1 MQIQVNGE
9 SRTLAE
15 GSTIADLLAELGL
28 TSRGVAVEVNRDV
41 VPRGRH
47 AEHVLAEGDE
57 VEVVRAIGGGTA

>member
-15 GSTIADLLAELGL
+15 GSTIADLLAELAL
-28 TSRGVAVEVNRDV
+28 TSQGVAVEVNREV

-47 AEHVLAEGDE
+47 AEHTLAEGDE
-57 VEVVRAIGGGTA
+57 VEVVRAIGGGAR

>member
-28 TSRGVAVEVNRDV
+28 SSQGVAVEVNRDV

-47 AEHVLAEGDE
+47 AEHTLVEGDE
-57 VEVVRAIGGGTA
+57 VEVVRAIGGGAR